1 VSGFQPHKEVRMTF
15 DRTPVADQVTLR
27 DVGNFVTGVSVGFC
41 DQAHDTFEAVANI
54 IPHSSAQLEAQGVVP
69 RLTIDGMKNSEHEM
83 TAADVREAMN
93 RVQASTELAQP
104 EDRDAVRDLQSA
116 LLSGKLDRV
125 KSTVETLRDGQNF
138 ERIVGEANSGLE
150 SATGHKM
157 QLSIND
163 SGNMVLMHKPADGHR
178 GFAMEFTPGDASEA
192 VSERTYL
199 VDSAGPGQFKLN
211 EVMGGALPDNAFLA
225 TSDAMVQKI
234 AGLPANVRRYD
245 LVDHAFDGYVR

>member
-1 VSGFQPHKEVRMTF
+1 
-15 DRTPVADQVTLR
+15 
-27 DVGNFVTGVSVGFC
+27 
-41 DQAHDTFEAVANI
+41 
-54 IPHSSAQLEAQGVVP
+54 
-69 RLTIDGMKNSEHEM
+69 
-83 TAADVREAMN
+83 
-93 RVQASTELAQP
+93 
-104 EDRDAVRDLQSA
+104 
-116 LLSGKLDRV
+116 
-125 KSTVETLRDGQNF
+125 
-138 ERIVGEANSGLE
+138 
-150 SATGHKM
+150 M